1 MRRTLLS
8 VLVAVA
14 TFAVT
19 SVALVGGFALVAG
32 RSTGPTQG
40 SDNRS
45 SAWAP
50 VPSSPADPVATAS
63 SSPDDPEPSPSTL
76 ARPGLLPGSID
87 GLVVSVLPTDAP
99 TPDAP
104 KTGVLSQD
112 FRTLGL
118 DDPTT
123 AIDESLRSA
132 CDVVGGTI
140 AGPALCNER

>member
-8 VLVAVA
+8 VLVAAV

-19 SVALVGGFALVAG
+19 SFVIVGVFALVAG

-40 SDNRS
+40 S
-45 SAWAP
+45 SATAP
-50 VPSSPADPVATAS
+50 DPSKVADHVPST
-63 SSPDDPEPSPSTL
+63 SPDVSPVTTPSDYSSTGPFGGTGIGLGPASGGAQPTTEPTQSEPE
-76 ARPGLLPGSID
+76 
-87 GLVVSVLPTDAP
+87 
-99 TPDAP
+99 
-104 KTGVLSQD
+104 TGVLSQD
-112 FRTLGL
+112 FRQLGL

-140 AGPALCNER
+140 AGPALCNDR